1 MTTMTARHPG
11 GRAQG
16 DPTPSR
22 AHAEH
27 LDRHDPLAR
36 YREAFVFGDAPRIY
50 LDGNS
55 LGRLPKRTTDRLAAA
70 VHEEWGRQLIAS
82 WGQGWI
88 DAPRRI
94 GERLAPL
101 IGAAPGQVVVSDST
115 TVNLYKLAG
124 AALAARPERPN
135 LVSDALNFPSDLY
148 TLQGVVRG
156 AREGASLHVV
166 PARADDPAPDLQAM
180 TEAVDETT
188 ALVVLSH
195 VTFKSGYLHDAEA
208 VAARAREVGAWV
220 LWDLSHSVGVVPI
233 ELDAWGAELAVGC
246 TYKYLNGGPGAPA
259 FLYVRKDLQPRLRSP
274 VEGWFGRR
282 APFAFDLTFEP
293 AEGAGRFLVGT
304 PPVLSMLAIE
314 AGLEPLEEA
323 GLKAVREKSVKLT
336 RLLVELHDAR
346 LAHLGFVLGSPRDER
361 RRGSHVSLRHPD
373 GYRINR
379 ALIDAGVVPD
389 FREPDTIRFG
399 LAPLYTRFVDVWDA
413 VERLVEIVEGGR
425 HHVYDDARTDVT

>member
-1 MTTMTARHPG
+1 MTTMTAGPEGENAHG
-11 GRAQG
+11 G
-16 DPTPSR
+16 PSPLR

-27 LDRHDPLAR
+27 LDRFDPLAR
-36 YREAFVFGDAPRIY
+36 YRGEFVFDDAPRIY

-55 LGRLPKRTTDRLAAA
+55 LGRLPGRTAERLAAA

-82 WGQGWI
+82 WGRGWV
-88 DAPRRI
+88 DAPRRL

-124 AALAARPERPN
+124 AALDARPDRPK
-135 LVSDALNFPSDLY
+135 VVTDALNFPSDLY
-148 TLQGVVRG
+148 TLQSVVRG
-156 AREGASLHVV
+156 AREGASLQVV
-166 PARADDPAPDLQAM
+166 PARADDPTPDLPAL
-180 TEAVDETT
+180 TAAVDETT

-259 FLYVRKDLQPRLRSP
+259 FLYVRRDLQDRLRSP

-282 APFAFDLTFEP
+282 APFGFDLDFDP
-293 AEGAGRFLVGT
+293 ADGVGRFLVGT

-314 AGLEPLEEA
+314 AGLNPLEEA
-323 GLKAVREKSVKLT
+323 GLAAVREKSVRLT
-336 RLLVELHDAR
+336 RLLVELYDAR
-346 LAHLGFVLGSPRDER
+346 LARLGFALGSPRDER

-389 FREPDTIRFG
+389 FREPDTLRFG
-399 LAPLYTRFVDVWDA
+399 LAPLYTRFVDVWEA
-413 VERLVEIVEGGR
+413 VERLVAIVEGGS
-425 HHVYDDARTDVT
+425 HHGYDDRRSAVT